1 MTKAQTHPD
10 PSRQIELKVDGMTCA
25 ACSARVERALTKV
38 PGVETAA
45 VNLLTGRAE
54 VTGANLDRAGLVKAV
69 EDAGYDIAVTTV
81 DLGVEGMTCASCVA
95 RVERALTRVPGVQS
109 ASVNLATERASV
121 TGNADPKALL
131 SAVEAAGY
139 TARTVSSVREDEAT
153 TTARIETEAAAQKRN
168 LLLAAI
174 LILPIFTLEMGA
186 HLFDSVH
193 HLVMSTLGMQGSR
206 LVQFVLTTLVL
217 IGPGRGFYRLGIP
230 ALLRA
235 APDMNSLVAVGTL
248 AAYGFS
254 VVATFAPSLLP
265 EGTANVYFEAAAVI
279 VGLVLLGRFLEARA
293 KGQSSAAIQR
303 LVGLQPRTATVLR
316 DGQVLE
322 IPVADLVPGDL
333 IDLRPGDRVPTD
345 GEVTE
350 GQSWIDESMITGEP
364 LPQEKT
370 IGARVTGGTVNQ
382 AGHLQFRATEVGAAT
397 LLSQIIRMVEAA
409 QGGKLP
415 VQALVDK
422 VTLWFV
428 PVVMALSLLTFLT
441 WMVFGPSPALGLALV
456 NAVTVLIIACP
467 CAMGLATPTSIL
479 VGTGRGAEL
488 GILFRKGD
496 ALQALQGVRTVAL
509 DKTGTLTEGRPALTD
524 LILAPGFERS
534 DVLARLAAVEAKS
547 EHPIAQAVVKA
558 AGDEGLSLPEI
569 TEFQTLTGLGV
580 RARVG
585 GVEVASGADR
595 YMAKLGLDLG
605 PFVADA
611 ARLGDEGKTPLYAA
625 LDGKL
630 AAVLAV
636 ADPVKPT
643 TPAAITALKSL
654 GLRVV
659 LISGDNRRTAEAIA
673 RGLGIDEVH
682 AEVLPAGKV
691 QVLRGLKA
699 LGPLA
704 FVGDG
709 INDAPAL
716 AEADVGIA
724 MGTGTEVAIEAA
736 EVVLV
741 AGRLPSVP
749 QAIALSRAVMR
760 NIKQNLFWAFA
771 YNAVLIPV
779 AAGALWPAY
788 GLLLSPALGAGAMS
802 LSSVFVIG
810 NALRLRRFGRGQ

>member
-1 MTKAQTHPD
+1 M
-10 PSRQIELKVDGMTCA
+10 
-25 ACSARVERALTKV
+25 
-38 PGVETAA
+38 
-45 VNLLTGRAE
+45 
-54 VTGANLDRAGLVKAV
+54 
-69 EDAGYDIAVTTV
+69 
-81 DLGVEGMTCASCVA
+81 
-95 RVERALTRVPGVQS
+95 
-109 ASVNLATERASV
+109 
-121 TGNADPKALL
+121 
-131 SAVEAAGY
+131 
-139 TARTVSSVREDEAT
+139 
-153 TTARIETEAAAQKRN
+153 
-168 LLLAAI
+168 
-174 LILPIFTLEMGA
+174 
-186 HLFDSVH
+186 
-193 HLVMSTLGMQGSR
+193 
-206 LVQFVLTTLVL
+206 
-217 IGPGRGFYRLGIP
+217 
-230 ALLRA
+230 
-235 APDMNSLVAVGTL
+235 
-248 AAYGFS
+248 
-254 VVATFAPSLLP
+254 
-265 EGTANVYFEAAAVI
+265 
-279 VGLVLLGRFLEARA
+279 
-293 KGQSSAAIQR
+293 
-303 LVGLQPRTATVLR
+303 
-316 DGQVLE
+316 
-322 IPVADLVPGDL
+322 
-333 IDLRPGDRVPTD
+333 
-345 GEVTE
+345 
-350 GQSWIDESMITGEP
+350 
-364 LPQEKT
+364 
-370 IGARVTGGTVNQ
+370 
-382 AGHLQFRATEVGAAT
+382 
-397 LLSQIIRMVEAA
+397 LSQIIRMVEAA

-428 PVVMALSLLTFLT
+428 PMVMTLSLLTFLT
-441 WMVFGPSPALGLALV
+441 WMILGPSPALGLALV

-496 ALQALQGVRTVAL
+496 ALQALQGVKTVAL

-534 DVLARLAAVEAKS
+534 EVLARLAAVEAKS

-558 AGDEGLSLPEI
+558 AGEEGLSLPEI

-585 GVEVASGADR
+585 GVEVALGADR
-595 YMAKLGLDLG
+595 FMATLGLDLG
-605 PFVADA
+605 PFAADA

-643 TPAAITALKSL
+643 SPAAITALKSL

-691 QVLRGLKA
+691 QVLRDLKA
-699 LGPLA
+699 LGPVA

-724 MGTGTEVAIEAA
+724 IGTGTEVAIEAA

-810 NALRLRRFGRGQ
+810 NALRLRRFGRAL

>member
-1 MTKAQTHPD
+1 M
-10 PSRQIELKVDGMTCA
+10 
-25 ACSARVERALTKV
+25 
-38 PGVETAA
+38 
-45 VNLLTGRAE
+45 
-54 VTGANLDRAGLVKAV
+54 
-69 EDAGYDIAVTTV
+69 
-81 DLGVEGMTCASCVA
+81 
-95 RVERALTRVPGVQS
+95 
-109 ASVNLATERASV
+109 
-121 TGNADPKALL
+121 
-131 SAVEAAGY
+131 
-139 TARTVSSVREDEAT
+139 
-153 TTARIETEAAAQKRN
+153 
-168 LLLAAI
+168 
-174 LILPIFTLEMGA
+174 
-186 HLFDSVH
+186 
-193 HLVMSTLGMQGSR
+193 
-206 LVQFVLTTLVL
+206 
-217 IGPGRGFYRLGIP
+217 
-230 ALLRA
+230 
-235 APDMNSLVAVGTL
+235 
-248 AAYGFS
+248 
-254 VVATFAPSLLP
+254 
-265 EGTANVYFEAAAVI
+265 
-279 VGLVLLGRFLEARA
+279 
-293 KGQSSAAIQR
+293 
-303 LVGLQPRTATVLR
+303 
-316 DGQVLE
+316 
-322 IPVADLVPGDL
+322 ADLVPGDL

-370 IGARVTGGTVNQ
+370 VGSKVTGGTVNQ
-382 AGHLQFRATEVGAAT
+382 AGALTFKATAVGEAT
-397 LLSQIIRMVEAA
+397 MLSQIIRMVEAA

-496 ALQALQGVRTVAL
+496 ALQGLQGVKTVAL

-524 LILAPGFERS
+524 LILAPGFDR
-534 DVLARLAAVEAKS
+534 VRPCLAMTGGGGGEVGTSHRPSAWF
-547 EHPIAQAVVKA
+547 KA
-558 AGDEGLSLPEI
+558 AGEEGLPLPEI

-595 YMAKLGLDLG
+595 YMAELGLDLG
-605 PFVADA
+605 PFAADA

-659 LISGDNRRTAEAIA
+659 LITGDNRRTAEAIA

-691 QVLRGLKA
+691 QVLRDLKA